1 MGESTLTLEHTPIW
15 RLLAPPQLAE
25 LLAVSDKTLRN
36 WRNNGKGPSYIK
48 LDGGAV
54 RYPVRDVCAWL
65 DEQHHFSVRLDAHR
79 THEMRPMEP
88 KRFLDAA

>member
-1 MGESTLTLEHTPIW
+1 MGDSTLTLEHTPIW
-15 RLLAPPQLAE
+15 QLLAPPQLAE

-36 WRNNGKGPSYIK
+36 WRNDGKGPTYIK

-54 RYPVRDVCAWL
+54 RYPMRDVYAWL
-65 DEQHHFSVRLDAHR
+65 DEQRNASVRSHAHR